1 MENDRSNGL
10 ILFGALQILVGLAC
24 GALLL
29 AAVASAVPTPSMIFL
44 TGVAAFFFVA
54 AGVGSIKARRWS
66 RALSTVV
73 SALWLAGGVIAL
85 LTTLLIVP
93 RVIKGAQIGLIAA
106 GIAGLAI
113 VLPAIL
119 FFFYRR
125 DDVRA
130 TCDRRDK
137 PRWTDAVPLPVLA
150 LAVVMAFASL
160 WLLVRM
166 SDPVVPLFG
175 TVVTGGPAALTLLA
189 LSILCG
195 ILAVQ
200 SYRLKESAWW
210 TVVLLQVVGC
220 VIWAASM
227 VRDGGRDPVVWAVSI
242 ATWIGYFAFL
252 MMLRKYFVGGRRGR
266 PRVVE
271 VEAT

>member
-1 MENDRSNGL
+1 MENDRSTGL
-10 ILFGALQILVGLAC
+10 VVFGAVQILVGIVC
-24 GALLL
+24 GIALL
-29 AAVASAVPTPSMIFL
+29 AAVAATVTTTSMIFL
-44 TGVAAFFFVA
+44 TGIAAFFFVA
-54 AGVGSIKARRWS
+54 AGVGSIKARRWA

-85 LTTLLIVP
+85 LSTLLIVP
-93 RVIKGAQIGLIAA
+93 RVYPGARIGLIAA
-106 GIAGLAI
+106 GIALAAI

-130 TCDRRDK
+130 TCERRDK

-150 LAVVMAFASL
+150 LALVMAFASL

-166 SDPVVPLFG
+166 SEPVVPLFG
-175 TVVTGGPAALTLLA
+175 MVMTGGPAALTLLA
-189 LSILCG
+189 LAVLCG

-210 TVVLLQVVGC
+210 TVVLLQVIGC
-220 VIWAASM
+220 TMWAVSM
-227 VRDGGRDPVVWAVSI
+227 ARGGSRDPVVWGVTI
-242 ATWIGYFAFL
+242 ATWVGYFAFL
-252 MMLRKYFVGGRRGR
+252 LMLRKYFVGGRGGR
-266 PRVVE
+266 PRVL
-271 VEAT
+271 EAT